1 MVTQKVKFQ
10 GAMVSRSYFQEFL
23 KMVRNFQPA
32 FPLNIHRVVD
42 GYDVTLSDELII
54 KARGKGRA
62 YFVLSHPSFITA
74 FKKKGD

>member
-1 MVTQKVKFQ
+1 
-10 GAMVSRSYFQEFL
+10 
-23 KMVRNFQPA
+23 MVRNFQPA